1 MPTPTSLKSWTAP
14 SLSSK
19 AEVFWKPRMIAVR
32 PSSLALRM
40 SAVVRALTI
49 RSSCSRNQP
58 FQRATLA
65 MVSAKPSHTQ
75 QVQLAA
81 VSPPLRMSRNTSS
94 DQLETMSPSMT
105 IRSSC
110 SVLKSWSSSDAPRLS
125 GAFPPDLSLPA
136 RKPVVSPG

>member
-32 PSSLALRM
+32 PSSLARRM
-40 SAVVRALTI
+40 SAALRALTI
-49 RSSCSRNQP
+49 RSSCARNQP

-81 VSPPLRMSRNTSS
+81 VSPPLRMSRKTSS
-94 DQLETMSPSMT
+94 DQFETISPSMT
-105 IRSSC
+105 VKSSC
-110 SVLKSWSSSDAPRLS
+110 SVLTSRPSPGAPRL
-125 GAFPPDLSLPA
+125 A
-136 RKPVVSPG
+136 RASAR